1 MRSYKRTLLEDRR
14 NELISRGQRGE
25 REKGDGKTRYQK
37 RVKSRFSTSTA
48 EYNKIDMNAL
58 FKDNILTVRV
68 PVVGETDNY
77 LVTIK
82 FGGFLDLLHNRLRRD
97 KSEVL
102 DLKEVIR
109 ALLDAFNSDD
119 VYISCS
125 CKDFYYRFGYY
136 ATVTN
141 INAGEPQLIPSDITN
156 PKNTL
161 GPGCKHVMLVLANTS
176 WLIKLASTVR
186 NYIIYIQNHRPKDYA
201 DIIYPAIYGKKYEE
215 PVQLSLDDS
224 DELTSDE
231 EIINIS
237 NKEGRTRTQF
247 KPGNPTRFQAK
258 EKQNPDQL
266 ELDIESQDRS

>member
-1 MRSYKRTLLEDRR
+1 MRSYKRMLLEDRR
-14 NELISRGQRGE
+14 NELISKGQRGE

-77 LVTIK
+77 LVTMK
-82 FGGFLDLLHNRLRRD
+82 FGGFLDLLRNRLKKD
-97 KSEVL
+97 DTEIL

-109 ALLDAFNSDD
+109 ALLDAFNSDS
-119 VYISCS
+119 VYIFCQ
-125 CKDFYYRFGYY
+125 CPDFKYRFQYF

-156 PKNTL
+156 PNNKL
-161 GPGCKHVMLVLANTS
+161 GPGCKHIMLVLANTS
-176 WLIKLASTVR
+176 WLIKVASVINNYVR
-186 NYIIYIQNHRPKDYA
+186 YIGGHRPRDYA
-201 DIIYPAIYGKKYEE
+201 DIIYPAIYGKKYEK

-224 DELTSDE
+224 DELISDE
-231 EIINIS
+231 ETINIS

-247 KPGNPTRFQAK
+247 KPGNPTRFEPK

-266 ELDIESQDRS
+266 ELDLENDQ